1 MNKNIE
7 SIKEELTNFQEN
19 IKIESKKKYI
29 EILELINNENET
41 INKKIKQ
48 SHDELNNDIEDIK
61 KYIRGVKD
69 SLENEIKDIKSVI
82 STNKISI
89 DDKINSITINQK
101 KLMNDFYPTEKS

>member
-48 SHDELNNDIEDIK
+48 SRDE
-61 KYIRGVKD
+61 V
-69 SLENEIKDIKSVI
+69 
-82 STNKISI
+82 
-89 DDKINSITINQK
+89 ITI
-101 KLMNDFYPTEKS
+101 LFLFSPFCSLLA